1 MIELPN
7 FEEPW
12 KYENGFYLTCQPT
25 RMSKVLAQYEIFKE
39 TMNLPGEIVE
49 CGVFKGASLARF
61 AIFRDLFGNEY
72 SREIIAFDTFGEFP
86 EAGYK
91 PDEKYREQY
100 VSAAGEESVSKEQM
114 KKILNNKD
122 CGENVSLVKGDVM
135 ETIPKYVEN
144 NPHLKISL
152 LNLDTDLYGPAKVTL
167 EKLYPKIVSG
177 GIVILDNYGT
187 FPGETKAIDEYFKK
201 NSLDKKIKKFGFS
214 MTPSYIVK

>member
-12 KYENGFYLTCQPT
+12 KYENGFYLTCQTT
-25 RMSKVLAQYEIFKE
+25 RMSKILAHYELFKE

-61 AIFRDLFGNEY
+61 AMFRDLFGNEY

-86 EAGYK
+86 EAEYDSDK
-91 PDEKYREQY
+91 QYREQY
-100 VSAAGEESVSKEQM
+100 ISAAGDESVSKDQM

-122 CGENVSLVKGDVM
+122 CEENVSLIKGDIM
-135 ETIPKYVEN
+135 DTIPNYVEN
-144 NPHLKISL
+144 NQHLKISL
-152 LNLDTDLYGPAKVTL
+152 LNLDTDLYEPAKVVL
-167 EKLYPKIVSG
+167 ENLYPRVVKG
-177 GIVILDNYGT
+177 GVVILDNYGT
-187 FPGETKAIDEYFKK
+187 FPGETKAVEGYFKK
-201 NSLDKKIKKFGFS
+201 NNLEKKIKKFRFS